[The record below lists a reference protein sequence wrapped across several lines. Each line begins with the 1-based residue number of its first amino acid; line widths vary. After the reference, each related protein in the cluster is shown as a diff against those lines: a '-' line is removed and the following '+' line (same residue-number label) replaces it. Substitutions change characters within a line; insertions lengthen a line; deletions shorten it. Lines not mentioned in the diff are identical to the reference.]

1 MFRRDDREILGGVD
15 QLHSVRLLSREI
27 DQDLIEEKVPFGHAA
42 EAPAFVQTKRPGF
55 EFCELVR
62 GTGAELSGFDEFFQF
77 GIHAGRTSYEERRC
91 WREKSGRHEAFALVA
106 DRLWKALRLRRSA
119 PHGTVCAVSTRIWFW
134 VAFHVGVFIALA
146 IDLISFKRRDR
157 ELSMRAAILRSLI
170 WVALSLAFNLL
181 VWISKGGEDGLDFLT
196 GYIIEYSLSVD
207 NIFVF
212 VLIFTFFRVPPRS
225 QHRVLVWGIL
235 GALVMRGVMIWLG
248 VTLVERFHFVLY
260 IFGAFLVLTGL
271 RMLFDRDAKLDF
283 EKNFLMRLCR
293 KMLPLTQ
300 EFHGRRFAVRVDGR
314 VMFTPLLLVL
324 ILVDVMDLI
333 FAVDSIPAVF
343 AITTDQF
350 IVYTSNICAILGL
363 RSLYFLLARM
373 VDRFIY
379 LKTGLAIILGFVGTK
394 MILAKQLYIPNWISL
409 IVIIVVLAI
418 TITVSM
424 AATKPPLPGG
434 AE

>member
-1 MFRRDDREILGGVD
+1 
-15 QLHSVRLLSREI
+15 
-27 DQDLIEEKVPFGHAA
+27 
-42 EAPAFVQTKRPGF
+42 
-55 EFCELVR
+55 
-62 GTGAELSGFDEFFQF
+62 
-77 GIHAGRTSYEERRC
+77 
-91 WREKSGRHEAFALVA
+91 
-106 DRLWKALRLRRSA
+106 
-119 PHGTVCAVSTRIWFW
+119 VSTNIWFW

-146 IDLISFKRRDR
+146 VDLTTFRRRDR
-157 ELSMRAAILRSLI
+157 ELSMRAALQRSFI
-170 WVALSLAFNLL
+170 WIALSLAFNLL
-181 VWISKGGEDGLDFLT
+181 VWKSKGDEAGLDFLT

-212 VLIFTFFRVPPRS
+212 VLIFNYFRVPPRS

-283 EKNFLMRLCR
+283 EKNFFMRWCR
-293 KMLPLTQ
+293 KILPLTKDFQ
-300 EFHGRRFAVRVDGR
+300 GRRFHVIVDGKLC
-314 VMFTPLLLVL
+314 FTPLLLVL

-350 IVYTSNICAILGL
+350 IIYTSNICAILGL

-379 LKTGLAIILGFVGTK
+379 LKTGLALILFFVGTK
-394 MILAKQLYIPNWISL
+394 MIVARRFDIPNWISL
-409 IVIIVVLAI
+409 LIILTILAVTI
-418 TITVSM
+418 TISL
-424 AATKPPLPGG
+424 AATKRRASDVPPEPPDP
-434 AE
+434 E

>member
-1 MFRRDDREILGGVD
+1 
-15 QLHSVRLLSREI
+15 
-27 DQDLIEEKVPFGHAA
+27 
-42 EAPAFVQTKRPGF
+42 
-55 EFCELVR
+55 
-62 GTGAELSGFDEFFQF
+62 
-77 GIHAGRTSYEERRC
+77 
-91 WREKSGRHEAFALVA
+91 
-106 DRLWKALRLRRSA
+106 
-119 PHGTVCAVSTRIWFW
+119 VSTSIWFW

-146 IDLISFKRRDR
+146 VDLISFKRSNR
-157 ELSMRAAILRSLI
+157 ELSMRAASLRSLI
-170 WVALSLAFNLL
+170 WVVLSLGFNLL
-181 VWISKGGEDGLDFLT
+181 VWHSKGGEDGLDFLT
-196 GYIIEYSLSVD
+196 GYVIEYSLSVD

-212 VLIFTFFRVPPRS
+212 VLIFTYFRVPPRS

-283 EKNFLMRLCR
+283 ENNFFMRFCR
-293 KMLPLTQ
+293 KVLPLTQ
-300 EFHGRRFAVRVDGR
+300 QFHGRRFAVRLDGR
-314 VMFTPLLLVL
+314 IMFTPLLLVL

-363 RSLYFLLARM
+363 RSLYFLLAGI

-379 LKTGLAIILGFVGTK
+379 LKTGLAIILGFVGSK
-394 MILAKQLYIPNWISL
+394 MILAKQLHVPNWLSL
-409 IVIIVVLAI
+409 VVIIVILTI

-424 AATKPPLPGG
+424 LATRRQARNAAQK
-434 AE
+434 